1 MSAHLKP
8 KGLTSPLPQSPV
20 PRGVVGIPTLGKI
33 GDVSLTSVPNLGDCY
48 PGFKPTEY
56 NVVIAPA
63 EMASKVGSIHI
74 ADETRER
81 MSDAQQVGRIVRVSP
96 VAFNYDRWPEG
107 SAPPQIGDIVW
118 FARYAGATF
127 EGQDG
132 RTYRIVKDKDISGII
147 EEATDAPAR

>member
-1 MSAHLKP
+1 MSQSLKTKNP
-8 KGLTSPLPQSPV
+8 IGPTSPMPF
-20 PRGVVGIPTLGKI
+20 RGAVGIPVLGKI
-33 GDVSLTSVPNLGDCY
+33 GDVKLSDVPVLEICN
-48 PGFKPTEY
+48 PGFRPTEY

-63 EMASKVGSIHI
+63 EMPEKVGSIHI

-81 MSDAQQVGRIVRVSP
+81 MSDAQQVGRIIRVSP
-96 VAFNYDRWPEG
+96 VAFNYDRWPDG
-107 SAPPQIGDIVW
+107 SAPPQVGDIVW

-147 EEATDAPAR
+147 EEATNAPA